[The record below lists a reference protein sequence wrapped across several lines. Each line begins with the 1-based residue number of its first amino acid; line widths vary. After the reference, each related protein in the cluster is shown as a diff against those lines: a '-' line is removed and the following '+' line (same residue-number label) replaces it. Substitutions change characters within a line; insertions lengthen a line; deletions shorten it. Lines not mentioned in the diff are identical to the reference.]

1 MQQRLKLLVFNK
13 LTMFLGAPGNDT
25 LIRNCLP
32 LDPVPPLRISVAIRG
47 EDMDI
52 FWNYTYHLK
61 FLLVFTHCW

>member
-1 MQQRLKLLVFNK
+1 
-13 LTMFLGAPGNDT
+13 MFLGAPGNNT

-61 FLLVFTHCW
+61 FLRVFTHCW